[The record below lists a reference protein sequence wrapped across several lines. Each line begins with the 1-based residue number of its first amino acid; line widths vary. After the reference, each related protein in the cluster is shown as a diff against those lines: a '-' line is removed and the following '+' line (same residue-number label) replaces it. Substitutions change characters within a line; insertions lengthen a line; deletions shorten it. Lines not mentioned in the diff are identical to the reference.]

1 MPDAGPSSGL
11 LTEFAS
17 FATGFAAVAG
27 AVIAVMQYFKFS
39 TRRDKVAATRKSFD
53 DVVSSLAST
62 NEIDRLAGA
71 ILLRRFFD
79 PTSEVTTV
87 GTPYAREAINVI
99 AAILRGQPAGNFQK
113 LLADGL
119 AFAPSLQK
127 TDLQKTNLNNAY
139 LSSQNDRP
147 LDLSEA
153 DFYRADL
160 TGASLKGTKASG
172 AKFYQARMTDA
183 VLRKADLSGANFFE
197 ADLLGANFDG
207 TKLTAATFERARNI
221 PAALLPH
228 IKDGQWVGP
237 DVFTAGAGGARAAA
251 PVVYVSKPGCLD
263 AHQEK
268 MVALIS
274 GWLEANS
281 LAASTLERF
290 DYPLTSAL
298 SEVRRRMSGC
308 AGAVVF
314 GFAELRISDGLWRA
328 GTAEEST
335 VSGKALSTPWNQI
348 EAGMAA
354 MMNLPLLLVAEPDV
368 NNGVFDPSLIEHNV
382 FRVRMPPDR
391 LSPDLK
397 SWLVAVGERATEVE
411 SGNVASPSP

>member
-1 MPDAGPSSGL
+1 
-11 LTEFAS
+11 
-17 FATGFAAVAG
+17 
-27 AVIAVMQYFKFS
+27 MQYFKFS
-39 TRRDKVAATRKSFD
+39 THRDKVAATRKSFD

-87 GTPYAREAINVI
+87 GTPYARETINVI
-99 AAILRGQPAGNFQK
+99 AAILRGQPASNFQK

-147 LDLSEA
+147 LDMSEA

-183 VLRKADLSGANFFE
+183 VLRKADLSGANFFRSRPSRRKLRRDE
-197 ADLLGANFDG
+197 TDG
-207 TKLTAATFERARNI
+207 GDVRASAEYSRRA
-221 PAALLPH
+221 PAPH
-228 IKDGQWVGP
+228 QGRPWVGP

-281 LAASTLERF
+281 LAASTLERV

-314 GFAELRISDGLWRA
+314 GFAELRISDGVWRA

-354 MMNLPLLLVAEPDV
+354 MINLPLLLVAEPDV
-368 NNGVFDPSLIEHNV
+368 NNGVFDPSLNEHNV

-411 SGNVASPSP
+411 SGDVASPSS